1 MIDNKRKNDNI
12 SQYIRHNAKK
22 MKMIIHKGG
31 KCEDCGMTLIDKPP
45 IADFHHLDVDKKEFH
60 PTDVLGMQWD
70 KCVEELNKCALLC
83 TNCHRIRHYDWNR
96 FNENRSSIMDYVD
109 IVESK
114 QVRRVYKDVEF
125 TEQVLRLHSQ
135 GLFVRTISQKLDIP
149 RASVVSI
156 LKRNNRKPNKY
167 NAIDELTKIDKDG
180 FTKAV
185 ADGLSSKQIADK
197 FCCCVATVFNLATTY
212 GVKVKTQRKKCYE
225 NIAKSRQML
234 ADGST
239 KEQVC
244 RHFAISSATLNR
256 WLGDDAV

>member
-1 MIDNKRKNDNI
+1 MIDNGM
-12 SQYIRHNAKK
+12 YIRTNAKK
-22 MKMIIHKGG
+22 LKMIIHMGG
-31 KCEDCGMTLIDKPP
+31 KCKDCGLALEEKLP
-45 IADFHHLDVDKKEFH
+45 IADFHHLDPNLKEFN
-60 PTDVLGMQWD
+60 PSDSTTMSWD
-70 KCVEELNKCALLC
+70 KCKAELDKCVLLC
-83 TNCHRIRHYDWNR
+83 TNCHRVRHYDWER
-96 FNENRSSIMDYVD
+96 FYENREKIREYVGE
-109 IVESK
+109 VEDK
-114 QVRRVYKDVEF
+114 QMNRVFNDAEVVS
-125 TEQVLRLHSQ
+125 QVLELHSQ
-135 GLFVRTISQKLDIP
+135 GLFVRTISQRLGIE
-149 RASVVSI
+149 RASVMAI

-167 NAIDELTKIDKDG
+167 IAADELTKIDKDG

-212 GVKVKTQRKKCYE
+212 GVKVKTQRKKCDE

-256 WLGDDAV
+256 WLGNDAV